1 MSSRQ
6 PSLSIVEYFAEHSGY
21 RCGYCGQEDTN
32 YSHGMWGHTLTT
44 EDYQVGPVSSHLS
57 SLTFLLIVPLTL
69 GLDRPRMAALWTVL
83 LQAHHGQDLLSSVH
97 HQVRG
102 VTVQTN

>member
-44 EDYQVGPVSSHLS
+44 EDYQVGPVRQLMSAR
-57 SLTFLLIVPLTL
+57 TCVK
-69 GLDRPRMAALWTVL
+69 WTRNQDFYFSWYRDVL
-83 LQAHHGQDLLSSVH
+83 VY
-97 HQVRG
+97 
-102 VTVQTN
+102 

>member
-57 SLTFLLIVPLTL
+57 SLTFILIRFIL

-83 LQAHHGQDLLSSVH
+83 LQAHHGQDLLPSVH

>member
-57 SLTFLLIVPLTL
+57 SLTFILICFIL

-83 LQAHHGQDLLSSVH
+83 LQAHHGQDLLPSVH

-102 VTVQTN
+102 ITVQTN

>member
-1 MSSRQ
+1 MPSVTRCIYVFLPQMSSRQ

-57 SLTFLLIVPLTL
+57 SRLYSLL
-69 GLDRPRMAALWTVL
+69 ALF
-83 LQAHHGQDLLSSVH
+83 
-97 HQVRG
+97 
-102 VTVQTN
+102 

>member
-1 MSSRQ
+1 MPSVTRCIYVFLLQMSSRQ

-44 EDYQVGPVSSHLS
+44 EDYQVGPVICPHSHS
-57 SLTFLLIVPLTL
+57 YSLF
-69 GLDRPRMAALWTVL
+69 ALF
-83 LQAHHGQDLLSSVH
+83 
-97 HQVRG
+97 
-102 VTVQTN
+102 